1 MSPSLPPG
9 FGLALLGA
17 GAWGVWSLFTKLA
30 TRTGSPAAVLVVSSV
45 ASAAVAVA
53 YLLTT
58 PATLSM
64 APRDLGWAAAAG
76 ASLAVGSVFYY
87 TGLSVGDVSVVSTVT
102 ALYFVVSVVLGV
114 LVLNE
119 VLTPRKGAGVLLA
132 VVAVGLLSG

>member
-1 MSPSLPPG
+1 
-9 FGLALLGA
+9 
-17 GAWGVWSLFTKLA
+17 LFTKLA

-53 YLLTT
+53 YLLAT